1 MMGHVLSTVSQRLSG
16 AISCVRIDVDKY
28 PVLASKY
35 QVQVRTVTPTLHTR
49 ITLGDESRS
58 RPYDIVDIVVR

>member
-28 PVLASKY
+28 PALASKY
-35 QVQVRTVTPTLHTR
+35 QVQVRTAIWLTHASQFAMRAGAERV
-49 ITLGDESRS
+49 ESL
-58 RPYDIVDIVVR
+58 DAVQL

>member
-28 PVLASKY
+28 PALASKY
-35 QVQVRTVTPTLHTR
+35 QVQVRTVTHTLHIR
-49 ITLGDESRS
+49 ITLCDESMKPS
-58 RPYDIVDIVVR
+58 V